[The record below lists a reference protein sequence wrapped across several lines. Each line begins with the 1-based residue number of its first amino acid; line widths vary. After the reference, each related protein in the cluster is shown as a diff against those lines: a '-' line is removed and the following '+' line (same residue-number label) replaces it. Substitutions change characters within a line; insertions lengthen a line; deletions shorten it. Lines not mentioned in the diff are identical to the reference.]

1 MPRLWLGGSC
11 RKRAGRENVDVR
23 PGRSD
28 ISVPDLPAEV
38 DWVGERPR
46 PMSLLTAR
54 GPVLVHFFDF
64 AQLNSVRTLPYVREW
79 HRRYSGA
86 GLEVLGVQAPRFP
99 FGADPAA
106 VAAGL
111 ARLEIEFPVA
121 IDAGHEVWFDYGCQG
136 WPSLFLWGQGGTL
149 RWYQFGEGEY
159 EASEEAIQEQLR
171 EADALRD
178 LPEPMPP
185 LRASDATGAAVMPPT
200 AELFPGGQ
208 ETPAQI
214 GAGDDGLEVDYEAG
228 GAYATIEGRGEI
240 VAAVDGA
247 AGEPVAVEGA
257 GLYELA
263 SHSRHEAHRLSI
275 RATAGPLSIWSVS
288 FAAGVP

>member
-1 MPRLWLGGSC
+1 LDRPVC
-11 RKRAGRENVDVR
+11 TNTVIGRENVDVR

-38 DWVGERPR
+38 QWVGERPR
-46 PMSLLTAR
+46 PMPQLTAR

-64 AQLNSVRTLPYVREW
+64 AQLNSVRTLPYLREW
-79 HRRYSGA
+79 HRRYSDA

-99 FGADPAA
+99 FGADPDA

-111 ARLEIEFPVA
+111 ARLQIGFPVA
-121 IDAGHEVWFDYGCQG
+121 IDAEHEIWFDYGCRG
-136 WPSLFLWGQGGTL
+136 WPSLFLWGKGGAL
-149 RWYQFGEGEY
+149 RWYHFGEGEY

-171 EADALRD
+171 EVDALRD
-178 LPEPMPP
+178 LPEAMPP
-185 LRASDATGAAVMPPT
+185 LRGSDAPGAAVMPPT

-208 ETPAQI
+208 EAPAQI
-214 GAGDDGLEVDYEAG
+214 GEGEGGLELDYAAG
-228 GAYATIEGRGEI
+228 GAFATIEGRGEI

-247 AGEPVAVEGA
+247 EGEPVAIEGA

-263 SHSRHEAHRLSI
+263 SHPRHEAHRLSI
-275 RATAGPLSIWSVS
+275 RASRGPLSVWSVS

>member
-1 MPRLWLGGSC
+1 MSGGAAAAISEL
-11 RKRAGRENVDVR
+11 GRENVVVR

-28 ISVPDLPAEV
+28 ISVPELPADVE
-38 DWVGERPR
+38 WVGERPR
-46 PMSLLTAR
+46 PMSQLTTR

-79 HRRYSGA
+79 HRRYAEG

-99 FGADPAA
+99 FGADPEV

-111 ARLEIEFPVA
+111 ARLEVGFPVA
-121 IDAGHEVWFDYGCQG
+121 IDAEHEIWFDYGCQG
-136 WPSLFLWGQGGTL
+136 WPSLFLWGQGGAL
-149 RWYQFGEGEY
+149 RWYHFGEGEY

-171 EADALRD
+171 EAEALRE

-185 LRASDATGAAVMPPT
+185 LRASDAPGAAVMPPT

-208 ETPAQI
+208 QAPVQI
-214 GAGDDGLEVDYEAG
+214 GEDGAALEVDYEAG

-240 VAAVDGA
+240 VAALDGA
-247 AGEPVAVEGA
+247 QGEPVAVEGA

-263 SHSRHEAHRLSI
+263 SHPRHEAHRLSI
-275 RATAGPLSIWSVS
+275 RANRGPLSIWSVS